1 MKNKILFFRTL
12 ITLLVAVVL
21 YYFMLPPLNLTSPL
35 FWIYVF
41 LLYFVYMFTIIL
53 KLADIKGIFIEKITI
68 NKKNEM
74 TFLPYLIFP
83 VALFLIIIVNIVMSP
98 VFQSKQYYQRIT
110 IKENGNFTEDVKPVD
125 FNALPLLDKESS
137 QKLGDRVMGQL
148 PELVSQFD
156 VSNLYTQINYNNK
169 IVRVTPL
176 EYNGLIKYFSNRKEG
191 VKGYIVVNSVTGEAS
206 LTKLEHGMKYM
217 PSAYFFENLY
227 RKLRISY
234 PTLIFDK
241 ENFEIDNEGNPYWVI
256 PIIKYSGVGLRKEI
270 TGVVIFNPITGKSD
284 KYEVGEIPTWVDHV
298 YSADLIIEEVDDWGQ
313 YKNGYLNSI
322 FSQKNVVQTT
332 EGYNYTVINDDV
344 YLYTGITSKVA
355 DEANVGFILTNMRTK
370 ETSYYAVPGAEEYSA
385 MASAEGQVQQMG
397 YKSTF
402 PLLINL
408 NNKPTYLVSL
418 KDNAGLVKMY
428 GFIDVT
434 DYQRVVVNES
444 SEGIIKA
451 AQKYLGNSQTFISG
465 DTYIEKNIIVKSIK
479 DVVINGNTY
488 YYLTDTNNN
497 KYRIN
502 ININE
507 FALPFINEN
516 ANIKV
521 YYAEESDVK
530 EIIKIEK
537 NIKD

>member
-83 VALFLIIIVNIVMSP
+83 VALFWIIIVNIVMSP

-479 DVVINGNTY
+479 DVVIKGNTY
-488 YYLTDTNNN
+488 YYLTDTSNN

-537 NIKD
+537 